1 VSAYF
6 ITGTDTGVGKTWA
19 TLALMKALQNSG
31 EVVVGMKPI
40 ASGCTKTVA
49 GLRNDDAVK
58 ILELTNK
65 KRSPSLEY
73 KTINSY
79 AFEPAVAPHIA
90 ADWSGEK
97 IDIEKI
103 ADDFNFLHKEADSV
117 LVEGVGGWSVP
128 LGGNEMLVDMV
139 RRLDLSVILVI
150 GLRLGCIN
158 HALSTSRAIQSDGVK
173 LQGWMTSQIDQ
184 AYAGVEETMDT
195 FHSRINAPYLGSL
208 PYMKKFDLDFLA
220 GNINLRTLKTL
231 NNIK

>member
-1 VSAYF
+1 MSAYF

-31 EVVVGMKPI
+31 EVVVGMKPVT
-40 ASGCTKTVA
+40 SGCTKTDA
-49 GLRNDDAVK
+49 GLRNADAVK
-58 ILELTNK
+58 ILQLSNK
-65 KRSPSLEY
+65 RRLQSLDY

-90 ADWSGEK
+90 ADWAGEK
-97 IDIEKI
+97 INVEKI

-117 LVEGVGGWSVP
+117 LVEGVGGWCVP
-128 LGGNEMLVDMV
+128 LSDSEMLADMV
-139 RRLDLSVILVI
+139 RRLDLAVILVI

-184 AYAGVEETMDT
+184 DYVGIEQASDT
-195 FHSRINAPYLGSL
+195 FHSRIKAPCLGSL
-208 PYMKKFDLDFLA
+208 PYLEKFDLDSLA
-220 GNINLRTLKTL
+220 RNIKLRTLKTHKL
-231 NNIK
+231 L